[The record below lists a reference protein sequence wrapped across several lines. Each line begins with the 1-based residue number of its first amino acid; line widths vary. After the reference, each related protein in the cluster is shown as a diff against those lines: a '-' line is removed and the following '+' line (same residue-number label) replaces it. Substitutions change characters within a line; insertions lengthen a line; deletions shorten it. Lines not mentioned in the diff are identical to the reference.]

1 MSSQP
6 AREVLKT
13 GRGDG
18 IIITVDNGETE
29 TKEQTI
35 TTPFL
40 RFFFYRNALT
50 SQLAIGC
57 KMSLRQVLIHTPTRN
72 AKNFVANG
80 CGVENSRGEVITC
93 CNFSYLQADLL
104 LLFRDFFCMRGKRQ
118 KVKRRRSND
127 KLNQVTAV

>member
-13 GRGDG
+13 RRGDG
-18 IIITVDNGETE
+18 RIITVDNGERE
-29 TKEQTI
+29 TKEQTV

-40 RFFFYRNALT
+40 RSFFYRNALT

-57 KMSLRQVLIHTPTRN
+57 KMSLRQVLIQTQTRN

-80 CGVENSRGEVITC
+80 CGVENSEGRGYHI
-93 CNFSYLQADLL
+93 L
-104 LLFRDFFCMRGKRQ
+104 
-118 KVKRRRSND
+118 
-127 KLNQVTAV
+127 

>member
-18 IIITVDNGETE
+18 RIITVDNGETE

-40 RFFFYRNALT
+40 RSFFYRNALT

-57 KMSLRQVLIHTPTRN
+57 KMSLRQVLIQTPTRN

-80 CGVENSRGEVITC
+80 CGVENSGGKVITY
-93 CNFSYLQADLL
+93 CNISYLQKDLF
-104 LLFRDFFCMRGKRQ
+104 LLFRNFFCMWGK
-118 KVKRRRSND
+118 
-127 KLNQVTAV
+127 

>member
-6 AREVLKT
+6 ARGVLKK

-18 IIITVDNGETE
+18 RTTVDNGETE

-35 TTPFL
+35 TTLFL

-57 KMSLRQVLIHTPTRN
+57 KMSLPQVLIQTPNRN

-80 CGVENSRGEVITC
+80 CGVENSGGEVITYC
-93 CNFSYLQADLL
+93 KISYQQRGLL
-104 LLFRDFFCMRGKRQ
+104 LLFRNFCMWGKRH
-118 KVKRRRSND
+118 KIKRQRNND
-127 KLNQVTAV
+127 KN

>member
-6 AREVLKT
+6 AIEVLKT
-13 GRGDG
+13 GRWDG
-18 IIITVDNGETE
+18 RIVTVDNGEKE

-57 KMSLRQVLIHTPTRN
+57 KMSLRQVLIQTPTRN

-80 CGVENSRGEVITC
+80 CGVENSGGEVITY
-93 CNFSYLQADLL
+93 CNISYIQTDLL
-104 LLFRDFFCMRGKRQ
+104 LLFRNVFCMWGKR
-118 KVKRRRSND
+118 
-127 KLNQVTAV
+127 